1 MKKLLTLALTI
12 ICIFTSLIASNNT
25 NSGNN
30 DTQTTISLETCTET
44 LVVIKVIT
52 ANNNTTAI
60 ELLTQLQ
67 NNGELTFTS
76 FDGGYGA
83 YVTSINGKSEVVN
96 GNEGFSWML
105 YTSDEELSSTEF
117 GSVVYNGVT
126 YGQAAVGESSLTAK
140 AGEYYIWVYEGWSF

>member
-12 ICIFTSLIASNNT
+12 ICIFTNLVACNNSNPSNN
-25 NSGNN
+25 S
-30 DTQTTISLETCTET
+30 DTTVVLETCTET

-52 ANNNTTAI
+52 ANKNTTAI

-67 NNGELTFTS
+67 NDGELTFTS

-96 GNEGFSWML
+96 GTTGYSWML
-105 YTSDEELSSTEF
+105 YTSDEEFSSTEF
-117 GSVVYNGVT
+117 GSLT
-126 YGQAAVGESSLTAK
+126 YYGSVFGQAALGASYLKVK
-140 AGEYYIWVYEGWSF
+140 ADKYYIWAYESWSY